1 MADGLET
8 TLLLRHRWHGTSQA
22 ILDALTGAGY
32 RDQTTERTIGTF
44 LSVESTIVR
53 ARQHAAGARKDSAG
67 TQAPTPTVRVSA
79 PAQGL
84 EHAGTGPTPTGRVLN
99 DKKPAPVEP
108 DDHALGRSR
117 GGLST
122 KVNVLADTN
131 LKLVGFILTG
141 GQAGENPQ
149 LVGMVDE
156 WRSTHSR

>member
-22 ILDALTGAGY
+22 ILDALTGAGC
-32 RDQTTERTIGTF
+32 RDRATEKTIGTF

-53 ARQHAAGARKDSAG
+53 AHQDAAGARKDSAG
-67 TQAPTPTVRVSA
+67 TQAPTS
-79 PAQGL
+79 
-84 EHAGTGPTPTGRVLN
+84 TGHVLN

-108 DDHALGRSR
+108 DDHALGRFR

-131 LKLVGFILTG
+131 LKLVGFILAG
-141 GQAGENPQ
+141 GQAGDNPQ